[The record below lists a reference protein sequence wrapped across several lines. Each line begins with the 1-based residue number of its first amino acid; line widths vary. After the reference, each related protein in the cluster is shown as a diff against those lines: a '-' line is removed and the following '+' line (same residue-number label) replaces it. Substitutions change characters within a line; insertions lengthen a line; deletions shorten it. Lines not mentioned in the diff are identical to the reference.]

1 MLVKNREQST
11 KPKVCIMVHTKALTC
26 FLNTSSCISKSLQAV
41 AHLLPTSNS
50 CNPWSI
56 SWLPA
61 SSSMTKNVTTHIC
74 LTSSREVFK
83 IGLKVPEYSFILIEM
98 TGKKKRNYKKHT
110 NIILTVLQYCKGDEG
125 DNETTRNLPP
135 LIKPFRQ
142 KQVILSYYTSE
153 SVFLLR
159 NQNTLMCPFYSWR
172 KWGINLKRSFNKRPV
187 AETVKNAKSQHIFQL
202 TESLYLCSGGVLCTH
217 CKLC

>member
-26 FLNTSSCISKSLQAV
+26 FLNISSCISKSLQAV

-56 SWLPA
+56 SWLSA

-98 TGKKKRNYKKHT
+98 TGKKRE
-110 NIILTVLQYCKGDEG
+110 IIKNTPSSSWQCCSIAKVMRETMRLQEIC
-125 DNETTRNLPP
+125 PP
-135 LIKPFRQ
+135 LLN
-142 KQVILSYYTSE
+142 LSD
-153 SVFLLR
+153 
-159 NQNTLMCPFYSWR
+159 
-172 KWGINLKRSFNKRPV
+172 KNK
-187 AETVKNAKSQHIFQL
+187 
-202 TESLYLCSGGVLCTH
+202 
-217 CKLC
+217 